1 MDVAE
6 LALDVDSRPIKG
18 ARDEMDRFVKAGRGV
33 DGTARGVEKSTKA
46 MGAAMAR
53 AAVAATAAI
62 GALAGMGQAVGVIRE
77 FESSMSQVAAIT
89 RASTVEIEA
98 MRDAA
103 KELGSTTEF
112 SAAQAADGLR
122 FLGMAGFEASEA
134 IQAIPAVLDLAT
146 ASSMDLAQ
154 SADIASNVLSGFGL
168 AAGDAAQ
175 VADVL
180 AAASS
185 RSNTSV
191 AQLGGAM
198 STAAPIAAALD
209 ISLQDTAAAI
219 GVMSDAGIQG
229 ERAGTALR
237 GVLASLAGPTE
248 QAKEALKQYGLTAA
262 QVNPESVA
270 LADIFA
276 LLRERGLSTA
286 DAMAIFGR
294 EAASGALVLTEASA
308 RVGAFG
314 DELEEAEGAA
324 SEMAG
329 IMRDNL
335 GGAANTLMSSVQG
348 LAIALGEAGLTAVLT
363 TALNAATAAA
373 RALTALVE
381 VAGRITAAISGLFD
395 FGSAMDDVARASDIA
410 NLAIADQ
417 VAQHTA
423 LTRALEGG
431 RSMSLDYAGAMLE
444 NARATL
450 AAADASRERRIQ
462 EIKSSEVYQE
472 LVEQQISANRL
483 VKELQNLF
491 NGNPVSA
498 ELQRMADA
506 SLEVNGNLDGMLA
519 LYQSTL
525 EKLRANV
532 AEQKALTGTV
542 DGTNDEVLRLEAEIR
557 LLQAG
562 IAAAKD
568 GVVILGSETG
578 DAADTT
584 AALARLAGQ
593 VNFDSAAVSA
603 QNLASW
609 LGISLSRAMALA
621 ATTPMMADEDL
632 IMSQQVI
639 PDAEMRDNQRTAAEN
654 FERMAA
660 SLERVGTS
668 GGGAS
673 KAMSDLEKQTKKTAE
688 EIEKL
693 EFDADPAQK
702 YAAELKELD
711 AIMATGQLSEGAYQK
726 AVQDLN
732 DELANQVPM
741 VNDVADAWGE
751 FVADGFRDFND
762 FKDAIL
768 GSFKNLISQM
778 VATAARNQILFSMGV
793 TGSVAG
799 TAASAAGGAGEI
811 AGGGG
816 ILGNVLGGGGL
827 LGNLLGGTGGLL
839 GGVMGGAQAALGL
852 GGFSSAGIFNIGANA
867 AVASAAT
874 GAGSLAST
882 IGAALPAVGLVAG
895 GIALISSFFKTTT
908 KLLNEGLRVEV
919 EDSVTSIRQFQDIQK
934 KKYWGLSKS
943 NSRNFSEVPEEFQ
956 RAWDNTLSGIT
967 GALGSAAEQLGLA
980 GENFLS
986 VWDGYNMDISTKGLS
1001 EDEIQQKVSEFFQQ
1015 YASDIVAYGL
1025 DKSGVGMFAV
1035 IRDEVLREGEELS
1048 DGFIRMGN
1056 AISAANR
1063 NLRDLNVALFDIS
1076 VQGGV
1081 YAAQF
1086 ADMFG
1091 GVENMQAAMN
1101 GYIQAMFSEQ
1111 GQLIVRQRRL
1121 VEALSSVGVGLPA
1134 TSEAYREMVEAQDL
1148 TTERGREVA
1157 ATLIQLSGEF
1167 VALED
1172 ALGSLGY
1179 TVAGLSTAV
1188 IEATFS
1194 AEDALEAAR
1203 ARAVQE
1209 YQNVMRLFGE
1219 QIRAAEQAAA
1229 EIRRV
1234 FDILDD
1240 ALASRGL
1247 LSERAEMMRR
1257 ETALNELRAGI
1268 NDPDRLRDVVRTL
1281 NAPSEQYFGNAIDY
1295 ARDFAITSGA
1305 MAAQRDIAKEQL
1317 TEAEQQIVL
1326 LEEQRD
1332 AIEDQ
1337 YAEILGINEGVTTL
1351 NEAIAQLDLTMQE
1364 VRDATMRVEQAM
1376 LSLANSMLGAISG
1389 IAGAGGAAGL
1399 GMAGIDQFDEN
1410 RTNAILS
1417 DAATS
1422 TFTGVAETINRLY
1435 RDTLG
1440 RNVDAAGLEFYGG
1453 LLQSGQANAARI
1465 GFELATSQ
1473 EAQSGVT
1480 PGFGEIGSAQP
1491 VNTIDALYSS
1501 MLGREADAAG
1511 RAFWES
1517 TGLQGEDLINAFRD
1531 GAIANGDTP
1540 AFAMGGM
1547 HTGGL
1552 RIVGENGP
1560 ELEATGPS
1568 RIYSARQTREIMQPG
1583 TTLGAE
1589 MRQLIEYTRQLVKI
1603 NNKQE
1608 RALREIELQGET
1620 A

>member
-1 MDVAE
+1 MDVAQ
-6 LALDVDSRPIKG
+6 LSLDVDSRPIKG
-18 ARDEMDRFVKAGRGV
+18 ARDEMGRFVKTGKDV
-33 DGTARGVEKSTKA
+33 DGAARGVEKSTNA

-53 AAVAATAAI
+53 AAAGIAAAATAAI
-62 GALAGMGQAVGVIRE
+62 SLGTAVQQARQFGAAMGEASTLLQGTREEMDLMETEARRLGVTFGTGAKAQVEAFYQAVSAGAGDVAEATRVLEASNKLAIGGVTNVTTAVDILTTATNVYAASGLTAQDASDALFVAMKAGKTTIDELAGSLGKVLPLASNLGVTFDETAAAVAALTKGGISTAESVTGLRAAMTAILGPSKQAQDLADQLGINFNAAGLEALGFAGFMEDVVAKTGGSSEAMQTLFSSVEATTVALALAGEAGNSLGVILTDMANK
-77 FESSMSQVAAIT
+77 SGATADAYNKM
-89 RASTVEIEA
+89 AST
-98 MRDAA
+98 
-103 KELGSTTEF
+103 
-112 SAAQAADGLR
+112 
-122 FLGMAGFEASEA
+122 
-134 IQAIPAVLDLAT
+134 LDQRL
-146 ASSMDLAQ
+146 
-154 SADIASNVLSGFGL
+154 N
-168 AAGDAAQ
+168 
-175 VADVL
+175 
-180 AAASS
+180 
-185 RSNTSV
+185 R
-191 AQLGGAM
+191 AM
-198 STAAPIAAALD
+198 S
-209 ISLQDTAAAI
+209 
-219 GVMSDAGIQG
+219 
-229 ERAGTALR
+229 
-237 GVLASLAGPTE
+237 
-248 QAKEALKQYGLTAA
+248 
-262 QVNPESVA
+262 A
-270 LADIFA
+270 LADIGLTVGNMLLAVAVPALEATAAVA
-276 LLRERGLSTA
+276 LLVA
-286 DAMAIFGR
+286 DNLEVFGIAVASL
-294 EAASGALVLTEASA
+294 AATRLPALVLSL
-308 RVGAFG
+308 R
-314 DELEEAEGAA
+314 AA
-324 SEMAG
+324 
-329 IMRDNL
+329 
-335 GGAANTLMSSVQG
+335 T
-348 LAIALGEAGLTAVLT
+348 AGLTLMQAQFIAGAVAARGMAVAAGVARAALAFLGGPLGLVAGLATAGAGAWVLWGEKAGVGQTAADEAKVAINLLNEAMDTFSQVESPAAQESALRNASAYKKQAEAALASAEAEVQRNKAMLAMAST
-363 TALNAATAAA
+363 TGANNTAGSIRDMGDSPSFAQRRLDAATALADSLSA
-373 RALTALVE
+373 SIESANDRLVGLTLNVE
-381 VAGRITAAISGLFD
+381 EFSGVAGTKGAPSAKDLGNGISGA
-395 FGSAMDDVARASDIA
+395 GSASEGAKKDI
-410 NLAIADQ
+410 
-417 VAQHTA
+417 
-423 LTRALEGG
+423 EG
-431 RSMSLDYAGAMLE
+431 
-444 NARATL
+444 
-450 AAADASRERRIQ
+450 
-462 EIKSSEVYQE
+462 
-472 LVEQQISANRL
+472 
-483 VKELQNLF
+483 
-491 NGNPVSA
+491 
-498 ELQRMADA
+498 
-506 SLEVNGNLDGMLA
+506 
-519 LYQSTL
+519 
-525 EKLRANV
+525 LR
-532 AEQKALTGTV
+532 K
-542 DGTNDEVLRLEAEIR
+542 
-557 LLQAG
+557 
-562 IAAAKD
+562 
-568 GVVILGSETG
+568 
-578 DAADTT
+578 
-584 AALARLAGQ
+584 
-593 VNFDSAAVSA
+593 
-603 QNLASW
+603 
-609 LGISLSRAMALA
+609 
-621 ATTPMMADEDL
+621 
-632 IMSQQVI
+632 
-639 PDAEMRDNQRTAAEN
+639 
-654 FERMAA
+654 
-660 SLERVGTS
+660 
-668 GGGAS
+668 
-673 KAMSDLEKQTKKTAE
+673 

-693 EFDADPAQK
+693 EFDADPVKK
-702 YAAELKELD
+702 YNKELKELD
-711 AIMATGQLSEGAYQK
+711 AIMATGQLSEGAYER
-726 AVQDLN
+726 AVQNLN
-732 DELANQVPM
+732 DELANQVPL
-741 VNDVADAWGE
+741 VNDVADAWGD
-751 FVADGFRDFND
+751 FVSSGFTKFND
-762 FKDAIL
+762 FKDAVL

-778 VATAARNQILFSMGV
+778 VATAARNRILFSMGV

-799 TAASAAGGAGEI
+799 TAAGAAGGVGGV

-919 EDSVTSIRQFQDIQK
+919 ENSVTSIRQFQDIQK

-1001 EDEIQQKVSEFFQQ
+1001 EDEIQQKVSEFFQR

-1121 VEALSSVGVGLPA
+1121 VEALSAVGVGLPA

-1167 VALED
+1167 AALED

-1209 YQNVMRLFGE
+1209 YQNVMRMFGE

-1305 MAAQRDIAKEQL
+1305 MATQRDIAKEQL

-1337 YAEILGINEGVTTL
+1337 YAELLGINEGVTTL

-1399 GMAGIDQFDEN
+1399 GMAGIDEFDES

-1547 HTGGL
+1547 HAGGL

-1568 RIYSARQTREIMQPG
+1568 RIYSARQTREMMQPG

>member
-1 MDVAE
+1 MDIAE
-6 LALDVDSRPIKG
+6 LGMDVDSRPL
-18 ARDEMDRFVKAGRGV
+18 RRSHDEMGRFVAQGRRVEGA
-33 DGTARGVEKSTKA
+33 ARGVERSTDA
-46 MGAAMAR
+46 MGIGLRR
-53 AAVAATAAI
+53 AA
-62 GALAGMGQAVGVIRE
+62 
-77 FESSMSQVAAIT
+77 
-89 RASTVEIEA
+89 
-98 MRDAA
+98 
-103 KELGSTTEF
+103 
-112 SAAQAADGLR
+112 
-122 FLGMAGFEASEA
+122 
-134 IQAIPAVLDLAT
+134 
-146 ASSMDLAQ
+146 
-154 SADIASNVLSGFGL
+154 
-168 AAGDAAQ
+168 
-175 VADVL
+175 L
-180 AAASS
+180 AAAGVTAAFAATRAALNSS
-185 RSNTSV
+185 QQYARITNNLRSMGVEASAVAGQIDAIGQIAQRTRSPLEAT
-191 AQLGGAM
+191 AQLYQRISIAGKDLGASQQDVLRFTENVGLALAQQGGGA
-198 STAAPIAAALD
+198 
-209 ISLQDTAAAI
+209 
-219 GVMSDAGIQG
+219 
-229 ERAGTALR
+229 
-237 GVLASLAGPTE
+237 
-248 QAKEALKQYGLTAA
+248 
-262 QVNPESVA
+262 
-270 LADIFA
+270 
-276 LLRERGLSTA
+276 
-286 DAMAIFGR
+286 
-294 EAASGALVLTEASA
+294 EAASGALLQLSQAMAGGVVRAEEFNSVLENAYPIAQAAANAIDGTGGSVGRLRNMVIEGEISSREFFNAILSSSTALEAAFANTAPTISQAMSVLGTSFTLFVGSMDKAAGASA
-308 RVGAFG
+308 LVAEGIIFLADNLQLGVTIAGTAAVAFGTRYVAAIVLANTHTLTLAGSMKVLSAALVRTGIGALIVGAGVLVDFMIRLSSSTAKWADVLDGVFEVGKEVFLGVGNTAWGLSEILAGVASAITGSFVRAFAEIAKSWDALMNGMATAWNSIAGTAFG
-314 DELEEAEGAA
+314 ETLGLGALGQSNVSGTLGSVADSLFDQAVESIETGGARIKAAGEGVQTAISDLNSTVNSGIDVNSEATEEARRLAEGL
-324 SEMAG
+324 EG
-329 IMRDNL
+329 V
-335 GGAANTLMSSVQG
+335 GGAAG
-348 LAIALGEAGLTAVLT
+348 GAGKAAKGAGKAAKDLGE
-363 TALNAATAAA
+363 
-373 RALTALVE
+373 
-381 VAGRITAAISGLFD
+381 
-395 FGSAMDDVARASDIA
+395 
-410 NLAIADQ
+410 
-417 VAQHTA
+417 
-423 LTRALEGG
+423 
-431 RSMSLDYAGAMLE
+431 
-444 NARATL
+444 
-450 AAADASRERRIQ
+450 
-462 EIKSSEVYQE
+462 E
-472 LVEQQISANRL
+472 L
-483 VKELQNLF
+483 
-491 NGNPVSA
+491 PVSEA
-498 ELQRMADA
+498 EAFEKAMADA
-506 SLEVNGNLDGMLA
+506 A
-519 LYQSTL
+519 YT
-525 EKLRANV
+525 
-532 AEQKALTGTV
+532 AEDFGKAKAQAV
-542 DGTNDEVLRLEAEIR
+542 IR
-557 LLQAG
+557 
-562 IAAAKD
+562 
-568 GVVILGSETG
+568 GVE
-578 DAADTT
+578 
-584 AALARLAGQ
+584 
-593 VNFDSAAVSA
+593 
-603 QNLASW
+603 
-609 LGISLSRAMALA
+609 GIS
-621 ATTPMMADEDL
+621 
-632 IMSQQVI
+632 
-639 PDAEMRDNQRTAAEN
+639 
-654 FERMAA
+654 
-660 SLERVGTS
+660 
-668 GGGAS
+668 
-673 KAMSDLEKQTKKTAE
+673 
-688 EIEKL
+688 
-693 EFDADPAQK
+693 
-702 YAAELKELD
+702 
-711 AIMATGQLSEGAYQK
+711 
-726 AVQDLN
+726 
-732 DELANQVPM
+732 
-741 VNDVADAWGE
+741 DAWGD
-751 FVADGFRDFND
+751 FVVNGFRDFKGFANS
-762 FKDAIL
+762 IL
-768 GSFKNLISQM
+768 DSFKNLIAQM
-778 VATAARNQILFSMGV
+778 VATAARNRILFSMGV

-799 TAASAAGGAGEI
+799 TAAGAAGGVGGV

-967 GALGSAAEQLGLA
+967 GALGNAAEQLGLA

-1056 AISAANR
+1056 AISVANR

-1121 VEALSSVGVGLPA
+1121 VEALSAVGVGLPA

-1167 VALED
+1167 AALED

-1194 AEDALEAAR
+1194 AEDALEEAR

-1209 YQNVMRLFGE
+1209 YQNVMRMFGE

-1337 YAEILGINEGVTTL
+1337 YAEILGINEGVFTL

-1547 HTGGL
+1547 HAGGL

>member
-1 MDVAE
+1 MDIVELGMDV
-6 LALDVDSRPIKG
+6 DGRPLKFT
-18 ARDEMDRFVKAGRGV
+18 REEMQRFVKAGKDV
-33 DGTARGVEKSTKA
+33 DGAARGVEKSTNA

-53 AAVAATAAI
+53 AAAGIAAAATAAI
-62 GALAGMGQAVGVIRE
+62 SLGTAVQQARQFGAAMGEASTLLQGTREEMDLMETEARRLGVTFGTGAKAQVEAFYQAISAGAGDVAEATRVLEASNKLAIGGVTNVTTAVDILTTATNVYAASGLTAEDASDALFVAMKAGKTTIDELAGSLGKVLPLASNLGVTFDETAAAVAALTKGGISTAESVTGLRAAMTAILGPSKQAQDLAEQLGINFNAAGLEALGFAGFMEEVVAKTGGSSEAMQTLFSSVEATTVALALAGEAGNSLGVILTDMANKSGATADAYNKMASTLDQRLNRA
-77 FESSMSQVAAIT
+77 MSALADIGLTVGNMLLTVAVPALEATAAVALLVADNLEVFGIAVASLAATRLPALVLSLRAATAGLTLMQAQFIAGAVAARGMAAAAAVARGAIAFLGGPIGVVLGLTTAAAAAFIT
-89 RASTVEIEA
+89 YRDNVETTEQPQY
-98 MRDAA
+98 DAA
-103 KELGSTTEF
+103 AATAALMGELDALASDAGP
-112 SAAQAADGLR
+112 AAQAAVI
-122 FLGMAGFEASEA
+122 A
-134 IQAIPAVLDLAT
+134 LANDNRKL
-146 ASSMDLAQ
+146 ASSA
-154 SADIASNVLSGFGL
+154 
-168 AAGDAAQ
+168 
-175 VADVL
+175 
-180 AAASS
+180 
-185 RSNTSV
+185 
-191 AQLGGAM
+191 
-198 STAAPIAAALD
+198 
-209 ISLQDTAAAI
+209 
-219 GVMSDAGIQG
+219 
-229 ERAGTALR
+229 
-237 GVLASLAGPTE
+237 
-248 QAKEALKQYGLTAA
+248 Y
-262 QVNPESVA
+262 
-270 LADIFA
+270 
-276 LLRERGLSTA
+276 
-286 DAMAIFGR
+286 
-294 EAASGALVLTEASA
+294 EAAKA
-308 RVGAFG
+308 
-314 DELEEAEGAA
+314 ELAKRKAMAEGAA
-324 SEMAG
+324 ANFAPGPVQRSLSYQAEQAVKDLAEAERG
-329 IMRDNL
+329 LEQAMRDRQVVSEQIVMTQPVVNSQTKT
-335 GGAANTLMSSVQG
+335 AIDQAKD
-348 LAIALGEAGLTAVLT
+348 LADQIDRAG
-363 TALNAATAAA
+363 
-373 RALTALVE
+373 
-381 VAGRITAAISGLFD
+381 
-395 FGSAMDDVARASDIA
+395 GSAK
-410 NLAIADQ
+410 
-417 VAQHTA
+417 TA
-423 LTRALEGG
+423 GK
-431 RSMSLDYAGAMLE
+431 
-444 NARATL
+444 
-450 AAADASRERRIQ
+450 AAKDLGKEV
-462 EIKSSEVYQE
+462 EKVTSE
-472 LVEQQISANRL
+472 
-483 VKELQNLF
+483 
-491 NGNPVSA
+491 A
-498 ELQRMADA
+498 EAFEKAMADA
-506 SLEVNGNLDGMLA
+506 AYTAEDFGKAKAQAVISGVEGISEAWADFVVNG
-519 LYQSTL
+519 
-525 EKLRANV
+525 
-532 AEQKALTGTV
+532 
-542 DGTNDEVLRLEAEIR
+542 
-557 LLQAG
+557 
-562 IAAAKD
+562 
-568 GVVILGSETG
+568 
-578 DAADTT
+578 
-584 AALARLAGQ
+584 
-593 VNFDSAAVSA
+593 
-603 QNLASW
+603 
-609 LGISLSRAMALA
+609 
-621 ATTPMMADEDL
+621 
-632 IMSQQVI
+632 
-639 PDAEMRDNQRTAAEN
+639 
-654 FERMAA
+654 
-660 SLERVGTS
+660 
-668 GGGAS
+668 
-673 KAMSDLEKQTKKTAE
+673 
-688 EIEKL
+688 
-693 EFDADPAQK
+693 
-702 YAAELKELD
+702 
-711 AIMATGQLSEGAYQK
+711 
-726 AVQDLN
+726 
-732 DELANQVPM
+732 
-741 VNDVADAWGE
+741 
-751 FVADGFRDFND
+751 FND
-762 FKDAIL
+762 FKGFVDSVL
-768 GSFKNLISQM
+768 GSFKSMIAQM
-778 VATAARNQILFSMGV
+778 IATAARNKILIGLGV
-793 TGSVAG
+793 AGGGGLAG
-799 TAASAAGGAGEI
+799 TAASAAGGVGGL

-1056 AISAANR
+1056 AISVANR

-1121 VEALSSVGVGLPA
+1121 VEALSAVGVGLPA

-1179 TVAGLSTAV
+1179 TVASLSTAV

-1305 MAAQRDIAKEQL
+1305 MAAQRDIAREQL

-1337 YAEILGINEGVTTL
+1337 YAELLGINEGVTTL

-1465 GFELATSQ
+1465 GFDLATSQ

-1547 HTGGL
+1547 HAGGL

-1568 RIYSARQTREIMQPG
+1568 RIYSARQTREIMQPS